1 MQLLFERSEEGDTP
15 LLGLVGGTCGAFD
28 PGMGLTVPHMG
39 WNRLLPQGEGRHPLL
54 SGVEDCAHVYFVH
67 SYAAP
72 VSADTVASCS
82 YGVDFTALVAR
93 GNFMGAQFH
102 PERSGP
108 VGARILGN
116 FLALPADGKG

>member
-1 MQLLFERSEEGDTP
+1 
-15 LLGLVGGTCGAFD
+15 
-28 PGMGLTVPHMG
+28 MG
-39 WNRLLPQGEGRHPLL
+39 WNRLSAVSEAPHPLL
-54 SGVEDCAHVYFVH
+54 SGIDLGAHVYFVH

-72 VSADTVASCS
+72 VSEDTVASCS
-82 YGVDFTALVAR
+82 YGMDFTALVAR

-116 FLALPADGKG
+116 FLALPQGSDDRLKERLTG